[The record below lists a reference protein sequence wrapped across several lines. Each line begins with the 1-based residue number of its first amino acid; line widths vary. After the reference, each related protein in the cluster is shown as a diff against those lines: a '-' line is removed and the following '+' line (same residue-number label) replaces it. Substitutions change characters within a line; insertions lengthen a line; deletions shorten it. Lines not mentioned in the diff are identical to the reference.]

1 MHRSYIVNAKAL
13 IAYKGPSFAC
23 EEVVLPDPEP
33 DQLVVR
39 TRYSGV
45 SIGTEFAA
53 ITRKLDYGPYPL
65 CTGYQAVG
73 IVEHAGENAT
83 GFAVGDRVYY
93 RWNRAIALEGQ
104 KVSACQGA
112 HASAAVLDTHG
123 PRAFVAHLPDGIDEA
138 AASLFVMPAVGLNG
152 VDMANPRMGDR
163 VVVYGC
169 GLVGLGVI
177 AACSHRGCEVIAIDL
192 EADRLAIAQKFGAD
206 HLVQGTDANK
216 AVFDIAP
223 DGADV
228 VFECTGIPAC
238 IDPAIAL
245 CRRLGTFILQGNYG
259 RHPISYNFLPPHG
272 KRLTMYYPCNDGE
285 APCRRAVIKNM
296 GNGVLPW
303 QHTITHRVASSD
315 APKLYRNILTGEV
328 KNVIGAVIQW

>member
-1 MHRSYIVNAKAL
+1 MPADV
-13 IAYKGPSFAC
+13 
-23 EEVVLPDPEP
+23 
-33 DQLVVR
+33 
-39 TRYSGV
+39 
-45 SIGTEFAA
+45 
-53 ITRKLDYGPYPL
+53 
-65 CTGYQAVG
+65 
-73 IVEHAGENAT
+73 
-83 GFAVGDRVYY
+83 
-93 RWNRAIALEGQ
+93 
-104 KVSACQGA
+104 
-112 HASAAVLDTHG
+112 
-123 PRAFVAHLPDGIDEA
+123 DEA

-169 GLVGLGVI
+169 GLVGLGVV

-192 EADRLAIAQKFGAD
+192 EANRLDIAQKLGAD
-206 HLVQGTDANK
+206 HLIQDAE
-216 AVFDIAP
+216 AIRDIAP

-245 CRRLGTFILQGNYG
+245 CRTHGTFILQGNYG

-296 GNGVLPW
+296 GTGVLPW
-303 QHTITHRVASSD
+303 HHTITHEVASSD
-315 APKLYRNILTGEV
+315 APGLYRDILNGEDKNI
-328 KNVIGAVIQW
+328 IGAVIRWF